1 MKFLRTIYTLLVV
14 LFGSFL
20 TFAQP
25 PGGTPPNPGGG
36 GGGVGPGEQAVPID
50 GYLIILFIAAV
61 FFILNFTKNYM
72 NVRFLS

>member
-1 MKFLRTIYTLLVV
+1 MKFLRTLYTLLVV
-14 LFGSFL
+14 VFASSL

-36 GGGVGPGEQAVPID
+36 AGGVGPGEQAAPID

-61 FFILNFTKNYM
+61 FFILNFTKNYYKQQQAK
-72 NVRFLS
+72 